1 MPRRIREMKMGHY
14 AIQKKSATEG
24 KRSAKLESVPPT
36 TSTSNTAPVKAEQSK
51 NSDKCSRCGGFMV
64 SHWCMNVNYDAGG
77 MEILTQRCLQ
87 CGEVIDP
94 VILENRQHPER
105 EALKKKTRPLLS
117 RPLASSKSKSA
128 GFSCSPVA

>member
-1 MPRRIREMKMGHY
+1 MGHY
-14 AIQKKSATEG
+14 EIQKKSTNVRGAT
-24 KRSAKLESVPPT
+24 KRPLKSESVPT
-36 TSTSNTAPVKAEQSK
+36 IQNATPVKLEKPVSTDA
-51 NSDKCSRCGGFMV
+51 CTRCGGLLV

-77 MEILTQRCLQ
+77 MEILTKRCLQ

-105 EALKKKTRPLLS
+105 EAMKKKTRPLLS

-128 GFSCSPVA
+128 GMSCSPVA

>member
-1 MPRRIREMKMGHY
+1 MGHY
-14 AIQKKSATEG
+14 GIQKKSSNNIRGATKQPLKSEPVPTIQ
-24 KRSAKLESVPPT
+24 KATPVELEKTVSPDACT
-36 TSTSNTAPVKAEQSK
+36 
-51 NSDKCSRCGGFMV
+51 RCGGLLV

-77 MEILTQRCLQ
+77 MEILTKRCLQ

-105 EALKKKTRPLLS
+105 EAMKKKTRPLLS

-128 GFSCSPVA
+128 GLSCSPVA

>member
-1 MPRRIREMKMGHY
+1 MAQHGIE
-14 AIQKKSATEG
+14 KKTGTSR
-24 KRSAKLESVPPT
+24 KRAASLASVPTIKEAP
-36 TSTSNTAPVKAEQSK
+36 PVKLDQPARPDS
-51 NSDKCSRCGGFMV
+51 CTRCGGLLV

-105 EALKKKTRPLLS
+105 EAMKKKTRPLLS
-117 RPLASSKSKSA
+117 RPLASSKSKGA
-128 GFSCSPVA
+128 GLSCSPVA

>member
-1 MPRRIREMKMGHY
+1 MGHY
-14 AIQKKSATEG
+14 AIQKKSSGGRGAT
-24 KRSAKLESVPPT
+24 KRSLTSEPIPTIKEAPPVKLEQQ
-36 TSTSNTAPVKAEQSK
+36 KD
-51 NSDKCSRCGGFMV
+51 SDACTRCGGLLV

-77 MEILTQRCLQ
+77 MEILTKRCLQ

-94 VILENRQHPER
+94 VILENRLHPER
-105 EALKKKTRPLLS
+105 EAMKKKTRPLLS

>member
-1 MPRRIREMKMGHY
+1 MKMGHY
-14 AIQKKSATEG
+14 AIQKKSAAAG
-24 KRSAKLESVPPT
+24 KPT
-36 TSTSNTAPVKAEQSK
+36 TSTKLTSASPPTNVSSVKTEQPK
-51 NSDKCSRCGGFMV
+51 TSDKCTRCGGFMV

-128 GFSCSPVA
+128 GYNCSPVA

>member
-1 MPRRIREMKMGHY
+1 MGHY
-14 AIQKKSATEG
+14 AIEKKSSTGRGTTKRPLKSVPVPTIKDATPV
-24 KRSAKLESVPPT
+24 KLE
-36 TSTSNTAPVKAEQSK
+36 KAV
-51 NSDKCSRCGGFMV
+51 NSDACTRCGGLLV

-77 MEILTQRCLQ
+77 MEILTKRCLQ

-105 EALKKKTRPLLS
+105 EAMKKKTRPLLS

-128 GFSCSPVA
+128 GMSCSPVA

>member
-1 MPRRIREMKMGHY
+1 MGHY
-14 AIQKKSATEG
+14 AIQKKSSVGRGATKQSLKSEPIPTIS
-24 KRSAKLESVPPT
+24 KDAETVKLE
-36 TSTSNTAPVKAEQSK
+36 KSK
-51 NSDKCSRCGGFMV
+51 SSDACTRCGGLLV

-77 MEILTQRCLQ
+77 MEILTKRCLQ

-105 EALKKKTRPLLS
+105 EAMKKKTRPLLS

-128 GFSCSPVA
+128 GLSCSPVA

>member
-1 MPRRIREMKMGHY
+1 MGHY
-14 AIQKKSATEG
+14 GIQKKSSSGRGTTKGPLKSAPVPTIKDATPV
-24 KRSAKLESVPPT
+24 KLEKP
-36 TSTSNTAPVKAEQSK
+36 A
-51 NSDKCSRCGGFMV
+51 NSDACTRCGGLLV

-77 MEILTQRCLQ
+77 MEILTKRCLQ

-105 EALKKKTRPLLS
+105 EAMKKKTRPLLS

-128 GFSCSPVA
+128 GLSCSPVA

>member
-1 MPRRIREMKMGHY
+1 
-14 AIQKKSATEG
+14 
-24 KRSAKLESVPPT
+24 
-36 TSTSNTAPVKAEQSK
+36 
-51 NSDKCSRCGGFMV
+51 MV

-117 RPLASSKSKSA
+117 RPLASSKNRGA
-128 GFSCSPVA
+128 GFNCSPVA

>member
-1 MPRRIREMKMGHY
+1 MGHY
-14 AIQKKSATEG
+14 GIQKKSTAGHGNTKRPLKSSPVPTIKNATPV
-24 KRSAKLESVPPT
+24 KLE
-36 TSTSNTAPVKAEQSK
+36 KAES
-51 NSDKCSRCGGFMV
+51 SDACTRCGGLLV

-77 MEILTQRCLQ
+77 MEILTKRCLQ

-105 EALKKKTRPLLS
+105 EAMKKKTRPLLS

-128 GFSCSPVA
+128 GMSCSPVA

>member
-1 MPRRIREMKMGHY
+1 MGHY
-14 AIQKKSATEG
+14 ATEKKSSTGRGTTKRPLKSVPVPTIKDATPV
-24 KRSAKLESVPPT
+24 KLE
-36 TSTSNTAPVKAEQSK
+36 KAVS
-51 NSDKCSRCGGFMV
+51 SDACTRCGGLLV

-77 MEILTQRCLQ
+77 MEILTKRCLQ

-105 EALKKKTRPLLS
+105 EAMKKKTRPLLS

-128 GFSCSPVA
+128 GMSCSPVA